1 MHQMQYRGPLRVW
14 ENFRGCGKASEGV
27 VSASDEEVW
36 ALQLVVT
43 TSEGVMSD
51 LENILRT
58 SKGLVR
64 T

>member
-1 MHQMQYRGPLRVW
+1 MHQMRYRGPLRVW
-14 ENFRGCGKASEGV
+14 ENFRGCGTASEGV
-27 VSASDEEVW
+27 VSASDEGVW

-51 LENILRT
+51 SENILRT

>member
-1 MHQMQYRGPLRVW
+1 MHQMRYRGPWRVG
-14 ENFRGCGKASEGV
+14 ENFRGCGMASEGV
-27 VSASDEEVW
+27 VSDSDEGVW

-43 TSEGVMSD
+43 TSAEVISD
-51 LENILRT
+51 SENILRT

>member
-1 MHQMQYRGPLRVW
+1 M
-14 ENFRGCGKASEGV
+14 ASEGV
-27 VSASDEEVW
+27 VSDSDEGVW

-43 TSEGVMSD
+43 TSEEVISD
-51 LENILRT
+51 SENSLRT